1 MPVVPIEKSAVSV
14 IKCKKEAVILFTASL
29 INNILLNNYT
39 KGAFTTFAGM
49 FLFLT

>member
-1 MPVVPIEKSAVSV
+1 MSQSREHPFFV
-14 IKCKKEAVILFTASL
+14 
-29 INNILLNNYT
+29 NIFLNNYT